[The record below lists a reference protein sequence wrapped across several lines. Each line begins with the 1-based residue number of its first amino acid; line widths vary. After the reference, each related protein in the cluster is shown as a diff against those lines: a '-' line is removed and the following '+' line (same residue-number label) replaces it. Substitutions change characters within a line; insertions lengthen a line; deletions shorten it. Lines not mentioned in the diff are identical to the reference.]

1 MTDPKEVNILNDF
14 ASLFLS
20 EEASGTENK
29 KMSRCWKEER
39 RVLTHNVVRFG
50 PRTLVGAR
58 RVRDE
63 FLGTAHI
70 RRVPSYIRGFL
81 DPLSSAHH
89 DPRRGQKPGKLLTH
103 PQREWAC
110 SKPPRRKETE
120 LLFSRTTWSGSARGQ
135 LWGPRG
141 QRMFLTRRSQLESCT
156 RKGDFQ
162 HVNYNKRKKWTFLCM
177 HVMKM
182 AKKYS

>member
-110 SKPPRRKETE
+110 SKTAPKKKGNRTPVLTHDLVR
-120 LLFSRTTWSGSARGQ
+120 FGSRTIVGAKRAADVSDPEESAGVLYQKRGFSACQ
-135 LWGPRG
+135 L
-141 QRMFLTRRSQLESCT
+141 
-156 RKGDFQ
+156 
-162 HVNYNKRKKWTFLCM
+162 
-177 HVMKM
+177 
-182 AKKYS
+182 